1 MMEEIMDMDK
11 KNLPQYRSL
20 QISMMKNQKSRKS
33 QKKKI
38 KNRKLFLVI
47 LVYIYAHDY
56 HKILNNTADLALL
69 ARRSLVWRKIC

>member
-33 QKKKI
+33 QKKK
-38 KNRKLFLVI
+38 
-47 LVYIYAHDY
+47 
-56 HKILNNTADLALL
+56 
-69 ARRSLVWRKIC
+69 